1 MSTTAPPATNG
12 HSEPEDGVRTYRGR
26 KLEDLIP
33 RIKEDLGPDA
43 IILREREGLM
53 GGINGFFAQRFVEI
67 EARAGARRVDLYDEP
82 VDDTFASQLEHA
94 ATPFIDDPRPTPP
107 SASVPA
113 ADALMPE
120 PSAPAMPELSA
131 PPTAPA
137 MPGLSAPPTVPAMPE
152 FDLDDEAGYDE
163 EIVEI
168 TPEAITGMGV
178 STPAA
183 GVRADAPTTAEPE
196 PVAEAAPA
204 AEPTPAPAPAA
215 PVKARRRG
223 SRLRARTG
231 SATPQHELDAG
242 AAAALMTNLS
252 ARGVSP
258 AWAREL
264 IGEAGAHFGPFAQ
277 TSLQDAVRG
286 AIAATLSSAHPL
298 PSTGAAVAF
307 VGSGG
312 AGKSRCVAT
321 LAAAYR
327 RGSTLPVTVLSL
339 AGAREARALAD
350 LLKSHGIP
358 VASVAD
364 GRSLAR
370 RVEKGRAGGLVV
382 IDTGAAVASDV
393 GSITSLAAQLAPLS
407 LDATVLALPAT
418 LGAETAKR
426 LLISLSPLGMT
437 AIAVTH
443 ADETDQLGV
452 AVELAAA
459 TRTPISY
466 LHEGLDID
474 HALSAP
480 SPFTL
485 AQRLLP

>member
-1 MSTTAPPATNG
+1 
-12 HSEPEDGVRTYRGR
+12 
-26 KLEDLIP
+26 
-33 RIKEDLGPDA
+33 
-43 IILREREGLM
+43 
-53 GGINGFFAQRFVEI
+53 
-67 EARAGARRVDLYDEP
+67 
-82 VDDTFASQLEHA
+82 
-94 ATPFIDDPRPTPP
+94 
-107 SASVPA
+107 
-113 ADALMPE
+113 
-120 PSAPAMPELSA
+120 
-131 PPTAPA
+131 
-137 MPGLSAPPTVPAMPE
+137 
-152 FDLDDEAGYDE
+152 
-163 EIVEI
+163 
-168 TPEAITGMGV
+168 
-178 STPAA
+178 
-183 GVRADAPTTAEPE
+183 
-196 PVAEAAPA
+196 
-204 AEPTPAPAPAA
+204 
-215 PVKARRRG
+215 
-223 SRLRARTG
+223 
-231 SATPQHELDAG
+231 
-242 AAAALMTNLS
+242 MTNLC
-252 ARGVSP
+252 ARGISP

-339 AGAREARALAD
+339 AGTREARALAD

-382 IDTGAAVASDV
+382 IDTGAAVPSDV

-452 AVELAAA
+452 AIELAAA
-459 TRTPISY
+459 TRTPITY

-474 HALSAP
+474 RALSAP
-480 SPFTL
+480 NPFAL